1 MRLTWNLD
9 PKPAKICLILV
20 LIFLNSLLTPIY
32 LEMSQGQYPTELD
45 LWTAVIGAILNVVLY
60 LMTFLGV
67 KPPAE
72 SPAKAKRSK
81 T

>member
-1 MRLTWNLD
+1 MAKLCFNRD
-9 PKPAKICLILV
+9 PKPAKVAIFCI

-32 LEMSQGQYPTELD
+32 QILQGGKMPTQLD
-45 LWTAVIGAILNVVLY
+45 YYTALVGAIINVVLF

-72 SPAKAKRSK
+72 TAKKKS
-81 T
+81 

>member
-1 MRLTWNLD
+1 MARLYFNRD
-9 PKPAKICLILV
+9 PKAWKIALFCI

-32 LEMSQGQYPTELD
+32 QILQTGQMPTEID
-45 LWTAVIGAILNVVLY
+45 YYTALVGAIINVVLF

-72 SPAKAKRSK
+72 TPKKKS
-81 T
+81 